1 MTPDDI
7 LDLFESTSR
16 AIADTV
22 ERIPAADL
30 RNKTGR
36 PGQYALD
43 ILADQAALS
52 VLHNAPVR
60 VVSEESGESGKDD
73 AEITIVIDP
82 VDGSTNCSRG
92 ISYWATSLCALDGD
106 GALAAFVVNHASRD
120 YMTAVRGGGAYRNGK
135 RMSPSTET
143 RVDESVVALAGL
155 PARILQWKQFRVLG
169 CAALALCDV
178 AAGGIDGYVDGASFH
193 APWDYLGGYLM
204 CVEAGAKIVDFAG
217 QPLVTSAQQARRQ
230 LIAAGTPEL
239 LDALTPAAGKLPGKK
254 R

>member
-7 LDLFESTSR
+7 LDLFEATAR

-22 ERIPAADL
+22 GRITGPDRRA
-30 RNKTGR
+30 RPGR

-43 ILADQAALS
+43 VAADEAALA
-52 VLHNAPVR
+52 VLHGAPVR
-60 VVSEESGESGKDD
+60 VMSEESGTSGHRD
-73 AEITIVIDP
+73 ADITVVIDP

-92 ISYWATSLCALDGD
+92 ISYWATSLCAVDKD
-106 GALAAFVVNHASRD
+106 GALAAFVVNQASRD
-120 YMTAVRGGGAYRNGK
+120 YMTAVRGGGAYRNGQ
-135 RMSPSTET
+135 RATTSTKT
-143 RVDESVVALAGL
+143 RVEDSVIALAGL
-155 PARILQWKQFRVLG
+155 PARILPWHQFRSLG

-178 AAGGIDGYVDGASFH
+178 ACGGLDGYVDGGEFH

-204 CVEAGAKIVDFAG
+204 CVEAGATIVDVSER
-217 QPLVTSAQQARRQ
+217 PLVTTAEQARRQ

-239 LDALTPAAGKLPGKK
+239 LAALKPAAGK